1 MEYIIDKEYEN
12 VRLDRFLRKKY
23 EDISLTEIF
32 KGIRTGKVKV
42 NGKKS
47 KENYRLQFEDVVKV
61 FFNGGETKEEKLV
74 SVEDKEIEKIKKL
87 IVYEDDKVLI
97 FNKKG
102 NMVMH
107 KGSGYE
113 YGISEMLKTYLK
125 NENFNFVN
133 RIDKATSGLIIG
145 AKSLV
150 VARELA
156 EDIRNRD
163 IDKKYYILVNGRIK
177 EKEFKIKSWLK
188 KIEDKVIEV
197 DKFEEGAK
205 ESISTFKV
213 IEYGKGCTLLEGTL
227 GSGRTHQLRV
237 QLANKGNYIIG
248 DNKYGEN
255 KSKIKEKMMYL
266 FSHYVKIERY
276 GIEINLPVPE
286 EFLSKL
292 GNN

>member
-1 MEYIIDKEYEN
+1 MEYIIDKEYED

-47 KENYRLQFEDVVKV
+47 KENYRLQLEDIVKV
-61 FFNGGETKEEKLV
+61 FFNGGETKEEK
-74 SVEDKEIEKIKKL
+74 SVFIENKEIEKIKKS
-87 IVYEDDKVLI
+87 IVYEDEKVLI
-97 FNKKG
+97 FNKKN

-113 YGISEMLKTYLK
+113 YGISEMIKSYLK

-163 IDKKYYILVNGRIK
+163 IEKKYYILVNGRIR

-188 KIEDKVIEV
+188 KVEDRVIEV
-197 DKFEEGAK
+197 EEFQEGAK
-205 ESISTFKV
+205 ESTSSFKV
-213 IEYGKGCTLLEGTL
+213 VEYGKNCTLLEGTL

-237 QLANKGNYIIG
+237 QLANRGNYIIG
-248 DNKYGEN
+248 DNKYG
-255 KSKIKEKMMYL
+255 KGREKMMYL
-266 FSHYVKIERY
+266 FSHYVKIKRY
-276 GIEINLPVPE
+276 DIKINLPIPK
-286 EFLSKL
+286 EFLEKL

>member
-1 MEYIIDKEYEN
+1 MEYIIDKEYED

-47 KENYRLQFEDVVKV
+47 KENYRLQLEDVVKV
-61 FFNGGETKEEKLV
+61 FFNGGETKEEKPV
-74 SVEDKEIEKIKKL
+74 SIENKEIEKIKKS
-87 IVYEDDKVLI
+87 IVYEDERVLI
-97 FNKKG
+97 FNKKN

-113 YGISEMLKTYLK
+113 YGISEMIKSYLK

-163 IDKKYYILVNGRIK
+163 IEKKYYILVNGRVR

-188 KIEDKVIEV
+188 KVEDKVIEV
-197 DKFEEGAK
+197 EEFQEGAK
-205 ESISTFKV
+205 ESTSSFKV
-213 IEYGKGCTLLEGTL
+213 VEYGKNCTLLEGTL

-237 QLANKGNYIIG
+237 QLANRGNYIIG
-248 DNKYGEN
+248 DNKYG
-255 KSKIKEKMMYL
+255 KGREKMMYL
-266 FSHYVKIERY
+266 FSHYVKIKRY
-276 GIEINLPVPE
+276 DIEINLPVPK
-286 EFLSKL
+286 EFLEKL

>member
-1 MEYIIDKEYEN
+1 MEYIIDKEYED

-47 KENYRLQFEDVVKV
+47 KENYRLQLEDVVKV
-61 FFNGGETKEEKLV
+61 FFNGGETKEEKPV
-74 SVEDKEIEKIKKL
+74 SIENKEIEKIKKS
-87 IVYEDDKVLI
+87 IVYEDERVLI
-97 FNKKG
+97 FNKKN

-113 YGISEMLKTYLK
+113 YGISEMIKSYLK

-150 VARELA
+150 VARKLA

-163 IDKKYYILVNGRIK
+163 IEKKYYILVNGRVR

-188 KIEDKVIEV
+188 KVEDKVIEV
-197 DKFEEGAK
+197 EEFQEGAK
-205 ESISTFKV
+205 ESTSSFKV
-213 IEYGKGCTLLEGTL
+213 VEYGKNCTLLEGTL

-237 QLANKGNYIIG
+237 QLANRGNYIIG
-248 DNKYGEN
+248 DNKYG
-255 KSKIKEKMMYL
+255 KGREKMMYL
-266 FSHYVKIERY
+266 FSHYIKIERY
-276 GIEINLPVPE
+276 NIEISLPIPK
-286 EFLSKL
+286 EFLEKL

>member
-1 MEYIIDKEYEN
+1 MEYIIDKEYED

-47 KENYRLQFEDVVKV
+47 KENYRLQLEDVVKV
-61 FFNGGETKEEKLV
+61 FFNGGETKEEKPV
-74 SVEDKEIEKIKKL
+74 SIENKEIEKIKKS
-87 IVYEDDKVLI
+87 IVYEDERVLI
-97 FNKKG
+97 FNKKN

-113 YGISEMLKTYLK
+113 YGISEMIKSYLK

-163 IDKKYYILVNGRIK
+163 IEKKYYILVNGRVR

-188 KIEDKVIEV
+188 KVEDKVIEV
-197 DKFEEGAK
+197 EEFQEGAK
-205 ESISTFKV
+205 ESTSSFKV
-213 IEYGKGCTLLEGTL
+213 VEYGKNCTLLEGTL

-237 QLANKGNYIIG
+237 QLANRGNYIIG
-248 DNKYGEN
+248 DNKYG
-255 KSKIKEKMMYL
+255 KGREKMMYL
-266 FSHYVKIERY
+266 FSHYIKIERY
-276 GIEINLPVPE
+276 NIEISLPIPK
-286 EFLSKL
+286 EFLEKL

>member
-1 MEYIIDKEYEN
+1 MEYIIDKEYED

-47 KENYRLQFEDVVKV
+47 KENYRLQLEDIVKV
-61 FFNGGETKEEKLV
+61 FFNGGETKEEKPV
-74 SVEDKEIEKIKKL
+74 SIENKEIEKIKKS
-87 IVYEDDKVLI
+87 IVYEDEKVLI
-97 FNKKG
+97 FNKKN

-113 YGISEMLKTYLK
+113 YGISEMIKSYLK

-150 VARELA
+150 IARELA

-163 IDKKYYILVNGRIK
+163 IEKKYYILVNGRVR

-188 KIEDKVIEV
+188 KVEDKVIEV
-197 DKFEEGAK
+197 EEFQEGAK
-205 ESISTFKV
+205 ESTSSFRV
-213 IEYGKGCTLLEGTL
+213 VEYGKNCTLLEGTL

-237 QLANKGNYIIG
+237 QLANRGNYIIG
-248 DNKYGEN
+248 DNKYG
-255 KSKIKEKMMYL
+255 KGREKMMYL
-266 FSHYVKIERY
+266 FSHYVKIKRY
-276 GIEINLPVPE
+276 DIKINLPIPK
-286 EFLSKL
+286 EFLEKL

>member
-1 MEYIIDKEYEN
+1 MEYIIDKEYED

-47 KENYRLQFEDVVKV
+47 KENYRLQLEDVVKV
-61 FFNGGETKEEKLV
+61 FFNGGETKEEKPV
-74 SVEDKEIEKIKKL
+74 SIENKEIEKIKKS
-87 IVYEDDKVLI
+87 IVYEDEKVLI
-97 FNKKG
+97 FNKKN

-113 YGISEMLKTYLK
+113 YGISEMLKSYLK

-163 IDKKYYILVNGRIK
+163 IEKKYYILVNGRVR

-188 KIEDKVIEV
+188 KVEDKVIEV
-197 DKFEEGAK
+197 EEFEEGAK
-205 ESISTFKV
+205 ESTSSFKV
-213 IEYGKGCTLLEGTL
+213 VEYGKNCTLLEGTL

-237 QLANKGNYIIG
+237 QLANRGNYIIG
-248 DNKYGEN
+248 DNKYG
-255 KSKIKEKMMYL
+255 KGREKMMYL
-266 FSHYVKIERY
+266 FSHYIKIERY
-276 GIEINLPVPE
+276 NIEINLPIPK
-286 EFLSKL
+286 EFLEKL

>member
-1 MEYIIDKEYEN
+1 MEYIIDKEYED

-47 KENYRLQFEDVVKV
+47 KENYRLQLGDIVKV
-61 FFNGGETKEEKLV
+61 FFNGGETKEEKSV
-74 SVEDKEIEKIKKL
+74 SIENREIEKIKKS
-87 IVYEDDKVLI
+87 IVYEDEKVLI
-97 FNKKG
+97 FNKKN

-113 YGISEMLKTYLK
+113 YGISEMLKSYLK

-163 IDKKYYILVNGRIK
+163 IEKKYYILVNGRVR

-188 KIEDKVIEV
+188 KVEDRVIEV
-197 DKFEEGAK
+197 EEFQEGAK
-205 ESISTFKV
+205 ESTSSFKIV
-213 IEYGKGCTLLEGTL
+213 EHGKNCTLLEGTL

-237 QLANKGNYIIG
+237 QLANRGNYIIG
-248 DNKYGEN
+248 DNKYG
-255 KSKIKEKMMYL
+255 KGKEKMMYL

-276 GIEINLPVPE
+276 GIEINLPIPK
-286 EFLSKL
+286 EFLDRL

>member
-1 MEYIIDKEYEN
+1 MEYIIDKEYED

-47 KENYRLQFEDVVKV
+47 KENYRLQLEDVVKV
-61 FFNGGETKEEKLV
+61 FFNGGETKEEKPV
-74 SVEDKEIEKIKKL
+74 SIENKEIEKIKKS
-87 IVYEDDKVLI
+87 IVYEDERVLI
-97 FNKKG
+97 FNKKN

-113 YGISEMLKTYLK
+113 YGISEMLKSYLK

-163 IDKKYYILVNGRIK
+163 IEKKYYILVNGRVR

-188 KIEDKVIEV
+188 KVEDRVIEV
-197 DKFEEGAK
+197 EEFQEGAK
-205 ESISTFKV
+205 ESISSFKIV
-213 IEYGKGCTLLEGTL
+213 EHGKNCTLLEGTL

-237 QLANKGNYIIG
+237 QLANRGNYIIG
-248 DNKYGEN
+248 DNKYG
-255 KSKIKEKMMYL
+255 KGKEKMMYL

-276 GIEINLPVPE
+276 GIEINLPIPK
-286 EFLSKL
+286 EFLDRL

>member
-1 MEYIIDKEYEN
+1 MEYIIDKEYED

-47 KENYRLQFEDVVKV
+47 KENYRLQLGDIVKV
-61 FFNGGETKEEKLV
+61 FFNGGETKEEKPV
-74 SVEDKEIEKIKKL
+74 SIENREIEKIKKS
-87 IVYEDDKVLI
+87 IVYEDEKVLI
-97 FNKKG
+97 FNKKN

-113 YGISEMLKTYLK
+113 YGISEMIKSYLK

-156 EDIRNRD
+156 EDIRNRE
-163 IDKKYYILVNGRIK
+163 IEKKYYILVNGRVR

-188 KIEDKVIEV
+188 KVEDRVIEV
-197 DKFEEGAK
+197 EEFQEGAK
-205 ESISTFKV
+205 ESTSSFKV
-213 IEYGKGCTLLEGTL
+213 VEYGKNCTLLEGTL

-237 QLANKGNYIIG
+237 QLANRGNYIIG
-248 DNKYGEN
+248 DNKYG
-255 KSKIKEKMMYL
+255 KGREKMMYL
-266 FSHYVKIERY
+266 FSHYIKIERY
-276 GIEINLPVPE
+276 DIEINLPVPK
-286 EFLSKL
+286 EFLEKL

>member
-47 KENYRLQFEDVVKV
+47 KENYRLQMEDIVKV
-61 FFNGGETKEEKLV
+61 FFNGGETKEEKPV
-74 SVEDKEIEKIKKL
+74 SIEDREIEKIKKS
-87 IVYEDDKVLI
+87 IVYEDEKVLI
-97 FNKKG
+97 FNKKN

-113 YGISEMLKTYLK
+113 YGISEMLKSYLK

-133 RIDKATSGLIIG
+133 RIDKTTSGLIIG
-145 AKSLV
+145 AKTLV

-163 IDKKYYILVNGRIK
+163 IEKKYYILVNGRVK

-188 KIEDKVIEV
+188 KIEDRVIEV
-197 DKFEEGAK
+197 EEFQEGAK
-205 ESISTFKV
+205 ESISSFKIV
-213 IEYGKGCTLLEGTL
+213 EYGKNCTLLEGTL

-237 QLANKGNYIIG
+237 QLANRGNYIIG
-248 DNKYGEN
+248 DNKYG
-255 KSKIKEKMMYL
+255 KGREKMMYL
-266 FSHYVKIERY
+266 FSHYVKIKRY
-276 GIEINLPVPE
+276 NIEIDLPIPK
-286 EFLSKL
+286 EFLEKL

>member
-1 MEYIIDKEYEN
+1 MEYIIDKEYED

-23 EDISLTEIF
+23 ENISLTDIF

-47 KENYRLQFEDVVKV
+47 KENYRLQLEDIVKV
-61 FFNGGETKEEKLV
+61 FFNGGETKEEKPV
-74 SVEDKEIEKIKKL
+74 SIENKEIEKIKKS
-87 IVYEDDKVLI
+87 IVYEDERVLI
-97 FNKKG
+97 FNKKN

-113 YGISEMLKTYLK
+113 YGISEMIKSYLK

-163 IDKKYYILVNGRIK
+163 IEKKYYILVNGRVR

-188 KIEDKVIEV
+188 KVEDKVIEV
-197 DKFEEGAK
+197 EEFQEGAK
-205 ESISTFKV
+205 ESTSSFKV
-213 IEYGKGCTLLEGTL
+213 VEYGKNCTLLEGTL

-237 QLANKGNYIIG
+237 QLANRGNYIIG
-248 DNKYGEN
+248 DNKYG
-255 KSKIKEKMMYL
+255 KGREKMMYL
-266 FSHYVKIERY
+266 FSHYIKIERY
-276 GIEINLPVPE
+276 NIEIDLPIPKD
-286 EFLSKL
+286 FLEKL

>member
-1 MEYIIDKEYEN
+1 MEYIIDKEYED

-47 KENYRLQFEDVVKV
+47 KENYRLQLEDIVKV
-61 FFNGGETKEEKLV
+61 FFNGGETKEEKPV
-74 SVEDKEIEKIKKL
+74 SIENKEIEKIKKS
-87 IVYEDDKVLI
+87 IVYEDEKVLI
-97 FNKKG
+97 FNKKN

-113 YGISEMLKTYLK
+113 YGISEMLKSYLK

-163 IDKKYYILVNGRIK
+163 IEKKYYILVNGRVR

-188 KIEDKVIEV
+188 KVEDRVIEV
-197 DKFEEGAK
+197 EEFQEGAK
-205 ESISTFKV
+205 ESISSFKIV
-213 IEYGKGCTLLEGTL
+213 EHGKNCTLLEGTL

-237 QLANKGNYIIG
+237 QLANRGNYIIG
-248 DNKYGEN
+248 DNKYG
-255 KSKIKEKMMYL
+255 KGKEKMMYL

-276 GIEINLPVPE
+276 GIEINLPIPK
-286 EFLSKL
+286 EFLDRL

>member
-1 MEYIIDKEYEN
+1 MEYIIDKEYED

-23 EDISLTEIF
+23 ENISLTEIF

-47 KENYRLQFEDVVKV
+47 KENYRLQLEDIVKV
-61 FFNGGETKEEKLV
+61 FFNGGETKEEKPV
-74 SVEDKEIEKIKKL
+74 SIENKEIEKIKKS
-87 IVYEDDKVLI
+87 IVYEDEKVLI
-97 FNKKG
+97 FNKKN

-113 YGISEMLKTYLK
+113 YGISEMIKSYLK

-163 IDKKYYILVNGRIK
+163 IEKKYYILVNGRVR

-188 KIEDKVIEV
+188 KVEDRVIEV
-197 DKFEEGAK
+197 EEFQEGAK
-205 ESISTFKV
+205 ESTSSFKV
-213 IEYGKGCTLLEGTL
+213 VEYGKNCTLLEGTL

-237 QLANKGNYIIG
+237 QLANRGNYIIG
-248 DNKYGEN
+248 DNKYG
-255 KSKIKEKMMYL
+255 KGKEKMMYL

-276 GIEINLPVPE
+276 GIEINLPIPK
-286 EFLSKL
+286 EFLDRL

>member
-1 MEYIIDKEYEN
+1 MEYIIDKEYED

-47 KENYRLQFEDVVKV
+47 KENYRLQLEDVVKV
-61 FFNGGETKEEKLV
+61 FFNGGETKEEKPV
-74 SVEDKEIEKIKKL
+74 SIENKEIEKIKKS
-87 IVYEDDKVLI
+87 IVYEDERVLI
-97 FNKKG
+97 FNKKN

-113 YGISEMLKTYLK
+113 YGISEMIKSYLK

-163 IDKKYYILVNGRIK
+163 IEKKYYILVNGRIR

-188 KIEDKVIEV
+188 KVEDKVIEV
-197 DKFEEGAK
+197 EEFQEGAK
-205 ESISTFKV
+205 ESISSFKIV
-213 IEYGKGCTLLEGTL
+213 EYGKNCTLLEGTL

-237 QLANKGNYIIG
+237 QLANRGNYIIG
-248 DNKYGEN
+248 DNKYG
-255 KSKIKEKMMYL
+255 KGREKMMYL
-266 FSHYVKIERY
+266 FSHYVKIKRY
-276 GIEINLPVPE
+276 NIEIDLPIPK
-286 EFLSKL
+286 EFLEKL

>member
-1 MEYIIDKEYEN
+1 MEYIIDKEYED

-47 KENYRLQFEDVVKV
+47 KENYRLQLEDVVKV
-61 FFNGGETKEEKLV
+61 FFNGGETKEEKPV
-74 SVEDKEIEKIKKL
+74 SIENKEIEKIKKS
-87 IVYEDDKVLI
+87 IVYEDEKVLI
-97 FNKKG
+97 FNKKN

-113 YGISEMLKTYLK
+113 YGISEMIKSYLK

-163 IDKKYYILVNGRIK
+163 IEKKYYILVNGRVR

-188 KIEDKVIEV
+188 KVEDKVIEV
-197 DKFEEGAK
+197 EEFQEGAK
-205 ESISTFKV
+205 ESTSSFKV
-213 IEYGKGCTLLEGTL
+213 VEYGKNCTLLEGTL

-237 QLANKGNYIIG
+237 QLANRGNYIIG
-248 DNKYGEN
+248 DNKYG
-255 KSKIKEKMMYL
+255 KGREKMMYL
-266 FSHYVKIERY
+266 FSHYIKIERY
-276 GIEINLPVPE
+276 NIEINLPIPK
-286 EFLSKL
+286 EFLEKL

>member
-1 MEYIIDKEYEN
+1 VEYIIDKEYED

-47 KENYRLQFEDVVKV
+47 KENYRLQLEDVVKV
-61 FFNGGETKEEKLV
+61 FFNGGETKEEKPV
-74 SVEDKEIEKIKKL
+74 SIENKEIEKIKKS
-87 IVYEDDKVLI
+87 IVYEDERVLI
-97 FNKKG
+97 FNKKN

-113 YGISEMLKTYLK
+113 YGISEMIKSYLK

-163 IDKKYYILVNGRIK
+163 IEKKYYILVNGRVR

-188 KIEDKVIEV
+188 KVEDKVIEV
-197 DKFEEGAK
+197 EEFQEGAK
-205 ESISTFKV
+205 ESTSSFKV
-213 IEYGKGCTLLEGTL
+213 VEYGKNCTLLEGTL

-237 QLANKGNYIIG
+237 LLANRGNYIIG
-248 DNKYGEN
+248 DNKYG
-255 KSKIKEKMMYL
+255 KGREKMMYL
-266 FSHYVKIERY
+266 FSHYIKIERY
-276 GIEINLPVPE
+276 NIEINLPIPK
-286 EFLSKL
+286 EFLEKL

>member
-1 MEYIIDKEYEN
+1 MEYIIDKEYED

-47 KENYRLQFEDVVKV
+47 KENYRLQLEDVVKV
-61 FFNGGETKEEKLV
+61 FFNGGETKEEKPV
-74 SVEDKEIEKIKKL
+74 SIENREIEKIKKS
-87 IVYEDDKVLI
+87 IVYEDEKVLI
-97 FNKKG
+97 FNKKN

-113 YGISEMLKTYLK
+113 YGISEMIKSYLK

-163 IDKKYYILVNGRIK
+163 IEKKYYILANGRVR

-188 KIEDKVIEV
+188 KVEDRVIEV
-197 DKFEEGAK
+197 EEFQEGAK
-205 ESISTFKV
+205 ESTSSFKV
-213 IEYGKGCTLLEGTL
+213 VEYGKNCTLLEGTL

-237 QLANKGNYIIG
+237 QLANRGNYIIG
-248 DNKYGEN
+248 DNKYG
-255 KSKIKEKMMYL
+255 KGREKMMYL
-266 FSHYVKIERY
+266 FSHYVKIKRY
-276 GIEINLPVPE
+276 EIEINLPVPK
-286 EFLSKL
+286 EFLEKL

>member
-1 MEYIIDKEYEN
+1 MEYIIDKEYED

-23 EDISLTEIF
+23 ENISLTEIF

-47 KENYRLQFEDVVKV
+47 KENYRLQLEDVVKV
-61 FFNGGETKEEKLV
+61 FFNGGETKEEKPV
-74 SVEDKEIEKIKKL
+74 SIENKEIEKIKKS
-87 IVYEDDKVLI
+87 IVYEDEKVLI
-97 FNKKG
+97 FNKKN

-113 YGISEMLKTYLK
+113 YGISEMIKSYLK

-163 IDKKYYILVNGRIK
+163 IEKKYYIFVNGRVR

-188 KIEDKVIEV
+188 KVEDKVIEV
-197 DKFEEGAK
+197 EEFQEGAK
-205 ESISTFKV
+205 ESTSSFKV
-213 IEYGKGCTLLEGTL
+213 VEYGKNCTLLEGTL

-237 QLANKGNYIIG
+237 QLANRGNYIIG
-248 DNKYGEN
+248 DNKYG
-255 KSKIKEKMMYL
+255 KGREKMMYL

-276 GIEINLPVPE
+276 DIEINLPIPKD
-286 EFLSKL
+286 FLEKL

>member
-1 MEYIIDKEYEN
+1 MEYIIDKEYED

-47 KENYRLQFEDVVKV
+47 KENYRLQLEDVVKV
-61 FFNGGETKEEKLV
+61 FFNGGETKEEKPV
-74 SVEDKEIEKIKKL
+74 SIENKEIEKIKKS
-87 IVYEDDKVLI
+87 IVYEDERVLI
-97 FNKKG
+97 FNKKN

-113 YGISEMLKTYLK
+113 YGISEMIKSYLK

-163 IDKKYYILVNGRIK
+163 IEKKYYILVNGRVR

-188 KIEDKVIEV
+188 KVEERVIEV
-197 DKFEEGAK
+197 EEFQEGAK
-205 ESISTFKV
+205 ESTSSFKV
-213 IEYGKGCTLLEGTL
+213 VEYGKNCTLLEGTL

-237 QLANKGNYIIG
+237 QLANRGNYIIG
-248 DNKYGEN
+248 DNKYG
-255 KSKIKEKMMYL
+255 KGREKMMYL

-276 GIEINLPVPE
+276 GIEINLPIPK
-286 EFLSKL
+286 EFLDRL

>member
-1 MEYIIDKEYEN
+1 MEYIIDKEYKD

-47 KENYRLQFEDVVKV
+47 KENYRLQLGDIIKV
-61 FFNGGETKEEKLV
+61 FFNGGETKEEKPV
-74 SVEDKEIEKIKKL
+74 SIENKEIEKIKKS
-87 IVYEDDKVLI
+87 IVYEDEKVLI
-97 FNKKG
+97 FNKKN

-113 YGISEMLKTYLK
+113 YGISEMIKSYLK

-145 AKSLV
+145 AKTLV

-163 IDKKYYILVNGRIK
+163 IEKKYYILVNGRVK

-188 KIEDKVIEV
+188 KVEDRVIEV
-197 DKFEEGAK
+197 EEFQEGAK
-205 ESISTFKV
+205 ESTSSFKV
-213 IEYGKGCTLLEGTL
+213 VEYGKNCTLLEGTL

-237 QLANKGNYIIG
+237 QLANRGNYIIG
-248 DNKYGEN
+248 DNKYG
-255 KSKIKEKMMYL
+255 KGKEKMMYL

-276 GIEINLPVPE
+276 GIEINLPIPK
-286 EFLSKL
+286 EFLEKL

>member
-1 MEYIIDKEYEN
+1 VEYIIDKEYED

-47 KENYRLQFEDVVKV
+47 KENYRLQLEDVVKV
-61 FFNGGETKEEKLV
+61 FFNGGETKEEKPV
-74 SVEDKEIEKIKKL
+74 SIENKEIEKIKKS
-87 IVYEDDKVLI
+87 IVYEDERVLI
-97 FNKKG
+97 FNKKN

-113 YGISEMLKTYLK
+113 YGISEMIKSYLK

-163 IDKKYYILVNGRIK
+163 IEKKYYILVNGRVR

-188 KIEDKVIEV
+188 KVEDKVIEV
-197 DKFEEGAK
+197 EEFQEGAK
-205 ESISTFKV
+205 ESTSSFKV
-213 IEYGKGCTLLEGTL
+213 VEYGKNCTLLEGTL

-237 QLANKGNYIIG
+237 QLANRGNYIIG
-248 DNKYGEN
+248 DNKYG
-255 KSKIKEKMMYL
+255 KGREKMMYL

-276 GIEINLPVPE
+276 DIEINLPIPKD
-286 EFLSKL
+286 FLEKL

>member
-1 MEYIIDKEYEN
+1 MEYIIDKEYED

-47 KENYRLQFEDVVKV
+47 KENYRLQLEDVVKV
-61 FFNGGETKEEKLV
+61 FFNGGETKEEKPV
-74 SVEDKEIEKIKKL
+74 SIENKEIEKIKKS
-87 IVYEDDKVLI
+87 IVYEDERVLI
-97 FNKKG
+97 FNKKN

-113 YGISEMLKTYLK
+113 YGISEMIKSYLK

-163 IDKKYYILVNGRIK
+163 IKKKYYILVNGRVR

-188 KIEDKVIEV
+188 KVEDKVIEV
-197 DKFEEGAK
+197 DEFQEGAK
-205 ESISTFKV
+205 ESTSSFKV
-213 IEYGKGCTLLEGTL
+213 VEYGKNCTLLEGTL

-237 QLANKGNYIIG
+237 QLANRGNYIIG
-248 DNKYGEN
+248 DNKYG
-255 KSKIKEKMMYL
+255 KGREKMMYL
-266 FSHYVKIERY
+266 FSHYIKIERY
-276 GIEINLPVPE
+276 NIEINLPIPK
-286 EFLSKL
+286 EFLEKL

>member
-1 MEYIIDKEYEN
+1 MEYIIDKEYED

-23 EDISLTEIF
+23 ENISLTDIF

-47 KENYRLQFEDVVKV
+47 KENYRLQLEDVVKV
-61 FFNGGETKEEKLV
+61 FFNGGETKEEKPV
-74 SVEDKEIEKIKKL
+74 SIENKEIEKIKKS
-87 IVYEDDKVLI
+87 IVYEDERVLI
-97 FNKKG
+97 FNKKN

-113 YGISEMLKTYLK
+113 YGISEMIKSYLK

-163 IDKKYYILVNGRIK
+163 IEKKYYILVNGRVR

-188 KIEDKVIEV
+188 KVEDKVIEV
-197 DKFEEGAK
+197 EEFQEGAK
-205 ESISTFKV
+205 ESTSSFKV
-213 IEYGKGCTLLEGTL
+213 VEYGKNCTLLEGTL

-237 QLANKGNYIIG
+237 QLANRGNYIIG
-248 DNKYGEN
+248 DNKYG
-255 KSKIKEKMMYL
+255 KGREKMMYL
-266 FSHYVKIERY
+266 FSHYIKIERY
-276 GIEINLPVPE
+276 NIEIDLPIPKD
-286 EFLSKL
+286 FLEKL

>member
-1 MEYIIDKEYEN
+1 MEYIIDKEYED

-47 KENYRLQFEDVVKV
+47 KENYRLQLEDVVKV
-61 FFNGGETKEEKLV
+61 FFNGGETKEEKPV
-74 SVEDKEIEKIKKL
+74 SIENKEIEKIKKS
-87 IVYEDDKVLI
+87 IVYEDERVLI
-97 FNKKG
+97 FNKKN

-113 YGISEMLKTYLK
+113 YGISEMIKSYLK

-163 IDKKYYILVNGRIK
+163 IEKKYYILINGRVR

-188 KIEDKVIEV
+188 KVEDKVIEV
-197 DKFEEGAK
+197 DEFQEGAK
-205 ESISTFKV
+205 ESTSSFKV
-213 IEYGKGCTLLEGTL
+213 VEYGKNCTLLEGTL

-237 QLANKGNYIIG
+237 QLANRGNYIIG
-248 DNKYGEN
+248 DNKYG
-255 KSKIKEKMMYL
+255 KGREKMMYL
-266 FSHYVKIERY
+266 FSHYIKIERY
-276 GIEINLPVPE
+276 NIEINLPIPK
-286 EFLSKL
+286 EFLEKL

>member
-1 MEYIIDKEYEN
+1 MEYIIDKEYED

-47 KENYRLQFEDVVKV
+47 KENYRLQLGDIIKV
-61 FFNGGETKEEKLV
+61 FFNGGETKEEKPV
-74 SVEDKEIEKIKKL
+74 SIENKEIEKIKKS
-87 IVYEDDKVLI
+87 IVYEDEKVLI
-97 FNKKG
+97 FNKKN

-113 YGISEMLKTYLK
+113 YGISEMIKSYLK

-163 IDKKYYILVNGRIK
+163 IEKKYYILVNGRVR

-188 KIEDKVIEV
+188 KVEDRVIEV
-197 DKFEEGAK
+197 EEFQEGAK
-205 ESISTFKV
+205 ESTSSFKV
-213 IEYGKGCTLLEGTL
+213 VEHGKNCTLLEGTL

-237 QLANKGNYIIG
+237 QLANRGNYIIG
-248 DNKYGEN
+248 DNKYG
-255 KSKIKEKMMYL
+255 KGKEKMMYL

-276 GIEINLPVPE
+276 GIEINLPIPK
-286 EFLSKL
+286 EFLEKL

>member
-1 MEYIIDKEYEN
+1 MEYIIDKEYKD

-47 KENYRLQFEDVVKV
+47 KENYRLQLEDIVKV
-61 FFNGGETKEEKLV
+61 FFNGGETKEEK
-74 SVEDKEIEKIKKL
+74 SVFIENKEIEKIKKS
-87 IVYEDDKVLI
+87 IVYEDEKVLI
-97 FNKKG
+97 FNKKN

-113 YGISEMLKTYLK
+113 YGISEMIKSYLK

-163 IDKKYYILVNGRIK
+163 IEKKYYILVNGRIR

-188 KIEDKVIEV
+188 KVEDRVIEV
-197 DKFEEGAK
+197 EEFQEGAK
-205 ESISTFKV
+205 ESTSSFKV
-213 IEYGKGCTLLEGTL
+213 VEYGKNCTLLEGTL

-237 QLANKGNYIIG
+237 QLANRGNYIIG
-248 DNKYGEN
+248 DNKYG
-255 KSKIKEKMMYL
+255 KGREKMMYL
-266 FSHYVKIERY
+266 FSHYVKIKRY
-276 GIEINLPVPE
+276 DIKINLPIPK
-286 EFLSKL
+286 EFLEKL

>member
-1 MEYIIDKEYEN
+1 MEYIIDKEYED

-47 KENYRLQFEDVVKV
+47 KENYRLQLEDVVKV
-61 FFNGGETKEEKLV
+61 FFNGGETKEEKPV
-74 SVEDKEIEKIKKL
+74 SIENKEIEKIKKS
-87 IVYEDDKVLI
+87 IVYEDERVLI
-97 FNKKG
+97 FNKKN

-113 YGISEMLKTYLK
+113 YGISEMIKSYLK

-163 IDKKYYILVNGRIK
+163 IEKKYYILINGRVR

-188 KIEDKVIEV
+188 KVEDRVIEV
-197 DKFEEGAK
+197 DEFQEGAK
-205 ESISTFKV
+205 ESTSSFKV
-213 IEYGKGCTLLEGTL
+213 VEYGKNCTLLEGTL

-237 QLANKGNYIIG
+237 QLANRGNYIIG
-248 DNKYGEN
+248 DNKYG
-255 KSKIKEKMMYL
+255 KGREKMMYL
-266 FSHYVKIERY
+266 FSHYIKIERY
-276 GIEINLPVPE
+276 NIEINLPIPK
-286 EFLSKL
+286 EFLEKL

>member
-1 MEYIIDKEYEN
+1 MEYIIDKEYED

-47 KENYRLQFEDVVKV
+47 KENYRLQLEDVVKV
-61 FFNGGETKEEKLV
+61 FFNGGETKEEKPV
-74 SVEDKEIEKIKKL
+74 FIENKEIEKIKKS
-87 IVYEDDKVLI
+87 IVYEDERVLI
-97 FNKKG
+97 FNKKN

-113 YGISEMLKTYLK
+113 YGISEMIKSYLK

-156 EDIRNRD
+156 EDIRNRN
-163 IDKKYYILVNGRIK
+163 IEKKYYILVNGRVR

-188 KIEDKVIEV
+188 KVEERVIEV
-197 DKFEEGAK
+197 EEFQEGAK
-205 ESISTFKV
+205 ESTSSFKV
-213 IEYGKGCTLLEGTL
+213 VEYGKNCTLLEGTL

-237 QLANKGNYIIG
+237 QLANRGNYIIG
-248 DNKYGEN
+248 DNKYG
-255 KSKIKEKMMYL
+255 KGKEKMMYL
-266 FSHYVKIERY
+266 FSHYLKIEKY
-276 GIEINLPVPE
+276 GIEID
-286 EFLSKL
+286 
-292 GNN
+292 

>member
-47 KENYRLQFEDVVKV
+47 KENYRLQMEDIVKV
-61 FFNGGETKEEKLV
+61 FFNGGETKEEKPV
-74 SVEDKEIEKIKKL
+74 SIEDREIEKIKKS
-87 IVYEDDKVLI
+87 IVYEDEKVLI
-97 FNKKG
+97 FNKKN

-113 YGISEMLKTYLK
+113 YGISEMIKSYLK

-145 AKSLV
+145 AKTLV

-163 IDKKYYILVNGRIK
+163 IEKKYYILVNGRIR

-188 KIEDKVIEV
+188 KVEDRVIEV
-197 DKFEEGAK
+197 EEFQEGAK
-205 ESISTFKV
+205 ESTSSFRV
-213 IEYGKGCTLLEGTL
+213 VEYGKNCTLLEGTL

-237 QLANKGNYIIG
+237 QLANRGNYIIG
-248 DNKYGEN
+248 DNKYG
-255 KSKIKEKMMYL
+255 KGREKMMYL
-266 FSHYVKIERY
+266 FSHYVKIKRY
-276 GIEINLPVPE
+276 DIKINLPIPK
-286 EFLSKL
+286 EFLEKL

>member
-1 MEYIIDKEYEN
+1 MEYIIDKEYED

-47 KENYRLQFEDVVKV
+47 KENYRLQLEDVVKV
-61 FFNGGETKEEKLV
+61 FFNGGETKEEKPV
-74 SVEDKEIEKIKKL
+74 SIENKEIEKIKKS
-87 IVYEDDKVLI
+87 IVYEDEKVLI
-97 FNKKG
+97 FNKKN

-113 YGISEMLKTYLK
+113 YGISEMIKSYLK

-150 VARELA
+150 IARELA

-163 IDKKYYILVNGRIK
+163 IEKKYYILVNGRVR

-188 KIEDKVIEV
+188 KVEDKVIEV
-197 DKFEEGAK
+197 EEFQEGAK
-205 ESISTFKV
+205 ESTSSFRV
-213 IEYGKGCTLLEGTL
+213 VEYGKNCTLLEGTL

-237 QLANKGNYIIG
+237 QLANRGNYIIG
-248 DNKYGEN
+248 DNKYG
-255 KSKIKEKMMYL
+255 KGKEKMMYL

-276 GIEINLPVPE
+276 GIEINLPIPK
-286 EFLSKL
+286 EFLDRL

>member
-1 MEYIIDKEYEN
+1 MEYIIDKEYED

-47 KENYRLQFEDVVKV
+47 KENYRLQLEDVVKV
-61 FFNGGETKEEKLV
+61 FFNGGETKEEKPV
-74 SVEDKEIEKIKKL
+74 SIENKEIEKIKKS
-87 IVYEDDKVLI
+87 IVYEDERVLI
-97 FNKKG
+97 FNKKN

-113 YGISEMLKTYLK
+113 YGISEMIKSYLK

-163 IDKKYYILVNGRIK
+163 IEKKYYILVNGRVR

-188 KIEDKVIEV
+188 KVEDKVIEV
-197 DKFEEGAK
+197 EEFQEGAK
-205 ESISTFKV
+205 ESTSSFKV
-213 IEYGKGCTLLEGTL
+213 VEYGKNCTLLEGTL

-237 QLANKGNYIIG
+237 QLANRGNYIIG
-248 DNKYGEN
+248 DNKYG
-255 KSKIKEKMMYL
+255 KGREKMMYL
-266 FSHYVKIERY
+266 FSHYIKIERY
-276 GIEINLPVPE
+276 NIEINLPIPK
-286 EFLSKL
+286 EFLEKL

>member
-1 MEYIIDKEYEN
+1 MEYIIDKEYED

-47 KENYRLQFEDVVKV
+47 KENYRLQLGDIVKV
-61 FFNGGETKEEKLV
+61 FFNSGETKEEKPV
-74 SVEDKEIEKIKKL
+74 SIENKEIEKIKKS
-87 IVYEDDKVLI
+87 IVYEDEKVLI
-97 FNKKG
+97 FNKKN

-113 YGISEMLKTYLK
+113 YGISEMLKSYLK

-163 IDKKYYILVNGRIK
+163 IEKKYYILVNGRVR

-188 KIEDKVIEV
+188 KVEDRVIEV
-197 DKFEEGAK
+197 EEFQEGAK
-205 ESISTFKV
+205 ESTSSFKIV
-213 IEYGKGCTLLEGTL
+213 EHGKNCTLLEGTL

-237 QLANKGNYIIG
+237 QLANRGNYIIG
-248 DNKYGEN
+248 DNKYG
-255 KSKIKEKMMYL
+255 KGKEKICLLYT
-266 FSHYVKIERY
+266 SPSPRD
-276 GIEINLPVPE
+276 
-286 EFLSKL
+286 S
-292 GNN
+292 

>member
-1 MEYIIDKEYEN
+1 MEYIIDKEYED

-47 KENYRLQFEDVVKV
+47 KENYRLQLEDVVKV
-61 FFNGGETKEEKLV
+61 FFNGGETKEEKPV
-74 SVEDKEIEKIKKL
+74 SIENKEIEKIKKS
-87 IVYEDDKVLI
+87 IVYEDERVLI
-97 FNKKG
+97 FNKKN

-113 YGISEMLKTYLK
+113 YGISEMIKSYLK

-163 IDKKYYILVNGRIK
+163 IEKKYYILVNGRVR

-188 KIEDKVIEV
+188 KVEDKVIEV
-197 DKFEEGAK
+197 EEFQEGAK
-205 ESISTFKV
+205 ESTSSFKV
-213 IEYGKGCTLLEGTL
+213 VEYGKNCTLLEGTL

-237 QLANKGNYIIG
+237 LLANRGNYIIG
-248 DNKYGEN
+248 DNKYG
-255 KSKIKEKMMYL
+255 KGREKMMYL
-266 FSHYVKIERY
+266 FSHYIKIERY
-276 GIEINLPVPE
+276 NIEINLPIPK
-286 EFLSKL
+286 EFLEKL

>member
-47 KENYRLQFEDVVKV
+47 KENYRLQMEDIVKV
-61 FFNGGETKEEKLV
+61 FFNGGETKEEKPV
-74 SVEDKEIEKIKKL
+74 SIEGREIEKIKKS
-87 IVYEDDKVLI
+87 IIYEDEKVLI
-97 FNKKG
+97 FNKKN

-113 YGISEMLKTYLK
+113 YGISEMLKSYLK

-145 AKSLV
+145 AKTLV

-163 IDKKYYILVNGRIK
+163 IEKKYYILVNGRVK

-188 KIEDKVIEV
+188 KIEDRVIEV
-197 DKFEEGAK
+197 EEFQEGAK
-205 ESISTFKV
+205 ESISSFKIV
-213 IEYGKGCTLLEGTL
+213 EYGKNCTLLEGTL

-237 QLANKGNYIIG
+237 QLANRGNYIIG
-248 DNKYGEN
+248 DNKYG
-255 KSKIKEKMMYL
+255 KGREKMMYL
-266 FSHYVKIERY
+266 FSHYVKIKRY
-276 GIEINLPVPE
+276 NIEIDLPIPK
-286 EFLSKL
+286 EFLEKL